1 MFLRLDYSAG
11 NLTAVKN
18 LIQNGANVLR
28 AKDNRYGWNALH
40 LSAWNGNKK
49 YDLLIFGVWKHQQNY
64 ENEMNFNSGHLEV
77 TKYLVEQGL
86 SIEAKD
92 INGRT
97 AIHLFRG
104 QGNWTC

>member
-1 MFLRLDYSAG
+1 
-11 NLTAVKN
+11 
-18 LIQNGANVLR
+18 
-28 AKDNRYGWNALH
+28 
-40 LSAWNGNKK
+40 
-49 YDLLIFGVWKHQQNY
+49 
-64 ENEMNFNSGHLEV
+64 MNFNSGHLEV